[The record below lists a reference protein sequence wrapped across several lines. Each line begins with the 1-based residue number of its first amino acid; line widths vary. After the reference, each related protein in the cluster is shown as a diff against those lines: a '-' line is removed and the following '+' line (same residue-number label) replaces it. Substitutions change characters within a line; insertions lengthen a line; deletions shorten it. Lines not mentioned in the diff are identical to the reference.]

1 MNDGKLIVISIVGLL
16 HTCFQDCSPQPLIPG
31 REHALINSWPQYLL
45 DDPDPPPH
53 YTYDEMALRSGPDS
67 PKFSYTD
74 IPQLHGYQPASSSH
88 GFAPD
93 RFNAY
98 HHPSSSSTFSD
109 HHSDL
114 PSDHNVGVQH
124 WNPRSGP
131 GPIVQQQPIYDVSIP
146 DVHFAW
152 ISTLFFPGQRR
163 LDRLLKDDW
172 GLKQIRRIDFGL
184 RNVAGLNENVSTANR
199 NLELLLE
206 EIDKRNKQFF
216 MCFTPVPAEGKNFLT
231 ELKKETTY
239 QDMKNENAILLQWFA
254 LQIRALSHSDD
265 RHGSS
270 APPSFHI
277 KLVEHLKTD
286 WSRTELMAP
295 HWQPQLRPSRQN
307 VDKNGILHTTASI
320 TSASRTEIAMYALEI
335 YYKLSNSTKW
345 RELFLQDDRF
355 VENLARIP
363 KYTTFS
369 RSSDN
374 TNMRRTH
381 SGLRLLHFFFGKIA
395 AAAKT
400 FSAAGRDPITRNLI
414 QQKNNKESKDEK
426 SPPPSKQSIIEW
438 FDHPLTP
445 PEEQHVPALF
455 DGTAHLV
462 ERRNCRRAAFCS
474 QYGSQQAPNDLH
486 DPFLLS
492 ETAIPFTPSQ
502 TTTGIQSSQATAAI
516 PLAQTPQVGQLL
528 AWTNR
533 SQTTSQSM
541 RAATGVPSSQT
552 PTVIPLS
559 QTALGDS
566 SSPPE
571 DRLSDQSNRA
581 QTTLQTTATTIP
593 NQANHPH

>member
-1 MNDGKLIVISIVGLL
+1 
-16 HTCFQDCSPQPLIPG
+16 
-31 REHALINSWPQYLL
+31 
-45 DDPDPPPH
+45 
-53 YTYDEMALRSGPDS
+53 
-67 PKFSYTD
+67 
-74 IPQLHGYQPASSSH
+74 
-88 GFAPD
+88 
-93 RFNAY
+93 
-98 HHPSSSSTFSD
+98 
-109 HHSDL
+109 
-114 PSDHNVGVQH
+114 
-124 WNPRSGP
+124 
-131 GPIVQQQPIYDVSIP
+131 VQQQPIYDVSIP

-270 APPSFHI
+270 ASPSFHI

-355 VENLARIP
+355 VENLARM
-363 KYTTFS
+363 KS
-369 RSSDN
+369 REH
-374 TNMRRTH
+374 H
-381 SGLRLLHFFFGKIA
+381 SGL
-395 AAAKT
+395 AKYKPAKYAILNILPWKYPHE
-400 FSAAGRDPITRNLI
+400 FHRDPQVYHILEEFRQYQHASSLAI
-414 QQKNNKESKDEK
+414 HEK
-426 SPPPSKQSIIEW
+426 
-438 FDHPLTP
+438 FVLT
-445 PEEQHVPALF
+445 
-455 DGTAHLV
+455 
-462 ERRNCRRAAFCS
+462 
-474 QYGSQQAPNDLH
+474 
-486 DPFLLS
+486 
-492 ETAIPFTPSQ
+492 TPSY
-502 TTTGIQSSQATAAI
+502 QS
-516 PLAQTPQVGQLL
+516 
-528 AWTNR
+528 
-533 SQTTSQSM
+533 
-541 RAATGVPSSQT
+541 
-552 PTVIPLS
+552 
-559 QTALGDS
+559 
-566 SSPPE
+566 
-571 DRLSDQSNRA
+571 
-581 QTTLQTTATTIP
+581 
-593 NQANHPH
+593 H